1 MYPQSLSL
9 LTWYPTAV
17 RLLPMSWPTL
27 SLLTNVRPMW
37 SQYEQKAIRTLSV
50 FGVMRGS
57 LIALIGTIA
66 KALRSLDR
74 SCLGLKTDCP
84 VLDLG
89 R

>member
-1 MYPQSLSL
+1 
-9 LTWYPTAV
+9 
-17 RLLPMSWPTL
+17 MSWPTL

-37 SQYEQKAIRTLSV
+37 SQYEQKAISTLSV
-50 FGVMRGS
+50 LGVMRGS
-57 LIALIGTIA
+57 LMALIGTIA